1 MKKYINKYSAPTYY
15 RHFGSIRLDKEE
27 LLDIMVN
34 DSERLKQNGVYYTIY
49 LKDYVI
55 HGCEA
60 HIASIYRNNFTPYH
74 DHDYYE
80 INYVHSGEL
89 LEYIDGRPCVLQDG
103 DMLLMAPN
111 VYHVSVPYK
120 KARCYNILLS
130 KKLFENCAA
139 LLRNTEKE
147 FYLSELVKN
156 PGYFLFHG
164 IQMKIERLIMQMNDF
179 SRRDKQSFPFRIPLL
194 ENFGKQLLFELCEYP
209 YDAYARTENHLRN
222 NTSEERIAEQMLE
235 HMRSHIDCISLEQ
248 LARYFGYSVSQT
260 ERLIEKYSGSNYTTL
275 LHNFRRKEATY
286 LLRNTKLKISEV
298 SERVGFRSHE
308 HFSRWFKY
316 YVGTNPSNF
325 RKIYKYKPGVQLQ

>member
-15 RHFGSIRLDKEE
+15 RHFGSIHLDKEE

-179 SRRDKQSFPFRIPLL
+179 SRRDKQSFPYRIPLL

-222 NTSEERIAEQMLE
+222 NTSEERIA
-235 HMRSHIDCISLEQ
+235 
-248 LARYFGYSVSQT
+248 
-260 ERLIEKYSGSNYTTL
+260 
-275 LHNFRRKEATY
+275 
-286 LLRNTKLKISEV
+286 
-298 SERVGFRSHE
+298 
-308 HFSRWFKY
+308 
-316 YVGTNPSNF
+316 
-325 RKIYKYKPGVQLQ
+325 